1 MNGKNQILEIC
12 QVSGRRRIKI
22 VLHEIYADNSK
33 YNENGITWL
42 EQFTRDNADTIKGMP
57 LCAEFVDNDKDIPYG
72 HGLTGLKG
80 NIPVFEN
87 SVQVGTF
94 EDWMIENIDFDG
106 EKHKCLCGM
115 GYINENRYP
124 NFCDWIDK
132 QIAER
137 NKIFGSV
144 ETTGTPENNGEIIYQ
159 DGWKE
164 KGRVPMIYDYTGYC
178 IVTVRPSDDKAILLE
193 FQEGTKVQVEEKDD
207 YDDVFLDLLGER
219 NAANTSEFNDIFGK
233 SEPYNHGKNEFDEIF
248 Q

>member
-233 SEPYNHGKNEFDEIF
+233 SEPYNHGKNKFDEIF

>member
-12 QVSGRRRIKI
+12 QISGRRRIKI
-22 VLHEIYADNSK
+22 VLHEIYADNSQ

-106 EKHKCLCGM
+106 EKHKCLCGI
-115 GYINENRYP
+115 GYINVIGLISRLQ
-124 NFCDWIDK
+124 K
-132 QIAER
+132 
-137 NKIFGSV
+137 
-144 ETTGTPENNGEIIYQ
+144 EI
-159 DGWKE
+159 K
-164 KGRVPMIYDYTGYC
+164 
-178 IVTVRPSDDKAILLE
+178 
-193 FQEGTKVQVEEKDD
+193 
-207 YDDVFLDLLGER
+207 FLDQLKPRVHRKITER
-219 NAANTSEFNDIFGK
+219 LFIRTDGK
-233 SEPYNHGKNEFDEIF
+233 KKGVC

>member
-1 MNGKNQILEIC
+1 
-12 QVSGRRRIKI
+12 
-22 VLHEIYADNSK
+22 
-33 YNENGITWL
+33 
-42 EQFTRDNADTIKGMP
+42 
-57 LCAEFVDNDKDIPYG
+57 
-72 HGLTGLKG
+72 
-80 NIPVFEN
+80 
-87 SVQVGTF
+87 
-94 EDWMIENIDFDG
+94 MIENIDFDG
-106 EKHKCLCGM
+106 EKHKCLCGI

-193 FQEGTKVQVEEKDD
+193 FQEETKVEAEEKDE
-207 YDDVFLDLLGER
+207 YDDVFLDVLGER
-219 NAANTSEFNDIFGK
+219 NAANASEFDDIFGK

>member
-132 QIAER
+132 QIVER

-178 IVTVRPSDDKAILLE
+178 IVTVRPSDDKAILLA

-219 NAANTSEFNDIFGK
+219 NAANTSEFDDIFGK

>member
-144 ETTGTPENNGEIIYQ
+144 ETTGTPENNGEIIYK

>member
-219 NAANTSEFNDIFGK
+219 NAANTSEFNDIF
-233 SEPYNHGKNEFDEIF
+233 
-248 Q
+248 